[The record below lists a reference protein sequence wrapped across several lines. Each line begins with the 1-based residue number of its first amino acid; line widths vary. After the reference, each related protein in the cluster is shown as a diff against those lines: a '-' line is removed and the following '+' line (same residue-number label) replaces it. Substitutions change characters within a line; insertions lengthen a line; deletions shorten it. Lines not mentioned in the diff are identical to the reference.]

1 MQHFWHE
8 IGLFE
13 YMRTLLIICVA
24 LISIPIFSAV
34 GPNPVFEK
42 KAYVFKDVKEGEIL
56 TFYYTF
62 TNKGDADFKIEHV
75 HPTCG
80 CTTPEWPHQAIKP
93 GETAKIKVSFDSEG
107 RVGYNAKG
115 VNIHSNAGEINL
127 VFEVY
132 VVE

>member
-1 MQHFWHE
+1 MQPFWHG

-13 YMRTLLIICVA
+13 CMRTLLLTTLVILSA
-24 LISIPIFSAV
+24 QLFSAG

-42 KAYVFKDVKEGEIL
+42 KSYIFKDVKEGEIL

-75 HPTCG
+75 NPTCG
-80 CTTPEWPHQAIKP
+80 CTTPVWPKQAIKP
-93 GETAKIKVSFDSEG
+93 GETGKIKVSFDSKD

-132 VVE
+132 VIE